1 SSLSL
6 DRLVPHPHDEN
17 FRHSPSAPQPPS
29 STASPK
35 LSPSQDKLFPSRAR
49 LAQTS
54 ATRGPAC
61 LRYIQ
66 IPLPIALVC
75 VAGQRHGG
83 GPILRFAEYNSAIQ
97 QIQNPRYVPAPR
109 CPVNRLS
116 PEHWTSFGFVIRHSS
131 FLQVF
136 VQPFQ

>member
-1 SSLSL
+1 MNHNPLTGLKAKGFNTSPLSL

-17 FRHSPSAPQPPS
+17 FRHRPSAPQPPA

-35 LSPSQDKLFPSRAR
+35 LSPSQDKLSPSRAR

-66 IPLPIALVC
+66 IPLPIVLVC
-75 VAGQRHGG
+75 VAGQ
-83 GPILRFAEYNSAIQ
+83 P
-97 QIQNPRYVPAPR
+97 
-109 CPVNRLS
+109 C
-116 PEHWTSFGFVIRHSS
+116 IRQ
-131 FLQVF
+131 L
-136 VQPFQ
+136 